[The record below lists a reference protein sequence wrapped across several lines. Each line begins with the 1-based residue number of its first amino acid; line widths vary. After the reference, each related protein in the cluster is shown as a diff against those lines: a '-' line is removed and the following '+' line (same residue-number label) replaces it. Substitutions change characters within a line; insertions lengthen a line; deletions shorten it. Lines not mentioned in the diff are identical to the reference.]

1 MASYSDITNT
11 LNFSVAL
18 KPTSA
23 FPLDARTM
31 FGSYAAAAAAAKTAE
46 NAGSTNTIYY
56 YGQTL
61 TVFENDVATQFL
73 IQGDGTLKEVG
84 ATVAT
89 DDKTIVLEDNTLSLK
104 DFGKKYYEYHHAD
117 TVIATGDYTYPDNMP
132 TADEG
137 SYVQIA
143 NQWYLKG
150 ADAWATTDQ
159 TPKTSAYYILKEGW
173 KSGLEPK
180 VIGDQVSGFSLAWYE
195 PSATTVEGLSSSIS
209 TLQKSIEGI
218 DANVKKN
225 TDAINVLNGESTVDG
240 SVKKQ
245 VNDAIAAVV
254 AGAPEDFDTLKEM
267 SDWISTH
274 ENTAAEMNTSILANK
289 TAIAALEKL
298 VGTLPEGTKATTVI
312 GYIAE
317 AIKVETDRATAAE
330 DALGKR
336 IDTLDGG
343 VVKKVEKSDTNGNI
357 KVDGTEV
364 EVYSMPIMSTE
375 VAGGAKVDG
384 TSLEVSE
391 TGVLGI
397 KAVDAAK
404 VTGLD
409 NKIAEA
415 KTDISDTTK
424 NYVNENAVAKT
435 SIVSSDTIADST
447 ETASKEKV
455 ISEEA
460 LLDALT
466 WKTTM

>member
-1 MASYSDITNT
+1 
-11 LNFSVAL
+11 
-18 KPTSA
+18 
-23 FPLDARTM
+23 
-31 FGSYAAAAAAAKTAE
+31 
-46 NAGSTNTIYY
+46 
-56 YGQTL
+56 
-61 TVFENDVATQFL
+61 
-73 IQGDGTLKEVG
+73 
-84 ATVAT
+84 
-89 DDKTIVLEDNTLSLK
+89 
-104 DFGKKYYEYHHAD
+104 
-117 TVIATGDYTYPDNMP
+117 MP

-143 NQWYLKG
+143 DQWYLKG

-159 TPKTSAYYILKEGW
+159 APKTSAYYTLKEGW

-225 TDAINVLNGESTVDG
+225 ADALDILNGEATVDG

-254 AGAPEDFDTLKEM
+254 AGAPEDLDTLKEM
-267 SDWISTH
+267 SDWISSH
-274 ENTAAEMNTSILANK
+274 EGTAAEMNSSILANK

-298 VGTLPEGTKATTVI
+298 VGTLPEGAKATTVI

-364 EVYSMPIMSTE
+364 EVYAMPTMSPE

-391 TGVLGI
+391 TGVLGV
-397 KAVDAAK
+397 KAVDVTK

-415 KTDISDTTK
+415 TTNITDTTK
-424 NYVNENAVAKT
+424 TYVDENAVAKN